1 MSDEQIPNE
10 VTENKKKT
18 VSEELEVA
26 GGQLIGKI
34 QDIVKQGNVRRLIIR
49 NSEGRVL
56 MDTTLTVGAV
66 AGGLLSL
73 AAWPLAILAAIAAA
87 VSRVRVE
94 VIREIDDDDDII
106 ESKQKIEIDVQDDE

>member
-1 MSDEQIPNE
+1 MSDEQIPDE
-10 VTENKKKT
+10 VPVKKKKT
-18 VSEELEVA
+18 VSEELEIA

-56 MDTTLTVGAV
+56 LDTTLTVGAV

-73 AAWPLAILAAIAAA
+73 AAWPLAVLTGVAAM

-94 VIREIDDDDDII
+94 IIREINDDDEII